1 MSDYER
7 VIIIQALQLNGFC
20 RARAATSLGLS
31 RTGLWRRMRL
41 LHIDFSALPK
51 APPGPRRQVFQG
63 QCP

>member
-1 MSDYER
+1 
-7 VIIIQALQLNGFC
+7 
-20 RARAATSLGLS
+20 
-31 RTGLWRRMRL
+31 LWRRMRL